1 LRATCS
7 TTAVH
12 PSALVD
18 PSAELGEDVEIGP
31 YCIVGPAVRLGDRV
45 QLKSHVVIE
54 GATEIGA
61 DTVICAFANLGGP
74 PQHLAHKG
82 EATRLIVGEHN
93 TIREHVTM
101 HTGTVMGGG
110 VTRVGSHSLFMV
122 ASHVAH
128 DCIVGD
134 HVVFANNATLGGH
147 VTVGDFAILGGLSA
161 VHQFCRIGHHAMIG
175 GMTGVE
181 HDLIPYGMA
190 VGDRARLVGL
200 NLRGLQR
207 RGFGSD
213 DIQGLRRAY
222 KVLFG
227 DTGTFAERL
236 EQVAGEFAEVPPAME
251 VVDFIRAQSSRRIVQ
266 PESGHGG

>member
-1 LRATCS
+1 MPDIHP
-7 TTAVH
+7 TAV
-12 PSALVD
+12 VD
-18 PSAELGEDVEIGP
+18 REAKLADDVVVGP
-31 YCIVGPAVRLGDRV
+31 FCLVGPAVELAEGV
-45 QLKSHVVIE
+45 SLLSHVVVTGRTMI
-54 GATEIGA
+54 GARTRIFPFASIGHEPQDKKYKGEPSRLEIGA
-61 DTVICAFANLGGP
+61 DNVIRESVSINTGTEGGGMVTVIGDRN
-74 PQHLAHKG
+74 
-82 EATRLIVGEHN
+82 
-93 TIREHVTM
+93 
-101 HTGTVMGGG
+101 
-110 VTRVGSHSLFMV
+110 LFMLG
-122 ASHVAH
+122 SHVAH
-128 DCIVGD
+128 DCQVGND
-134 HVVFANNATLGGH
+134 TIFVNNATLGGH